1 MLRSYEHTRRSL
13 LFLFLLTQFLWSAG
27 LPSDTRADEKTIT
40 IAYPAKSMSWFP
52 IYVAEKRGFFRD
64 EGLRPVMVLM
74 RSGITTT
81 ALATQQIDYTTNG
94 SALLTGALK
103 RLPLRVLMGLANR
116 TLFSLVVVP
125 EIKSVQDLKGKVIGV
140 NAFGG
145 TQAVVSEE
153 YLRNVGLEPGK
164 SVQLL
169 ALGDDAA
176 RMAAMEKRLI
186 HATLLPPPGN
196 VYAEKQGYRIL
207 VRADEMAKI
216 PQAIFGTHLEKVRRD
231 RDEVVKVITAIVRGH
246 RFVQREPEG
255 AVRLVQEWNQLNA
268 TDARRVY
275 ELSKGVYAED
285 GRVEEKGIQTLAE
298 VIEKSAGGPM
308 ASVTG
313 RDIFDPALVGE
324 SIDRIRK

>member
-1 MLRSYEHTRRSL
+1 MITKRHVSRFPLFMVVLTQCL
-13 LFLFLLTQFLWSAG
+13 GFALFLEFA
-27 LPSDTRADEKTIT
+27 RADEKKVT
-40 IAYPAKSMSWFP
+40 IAYPAKSVSWFP
-52 IYVAEKRGFFRD
+52 IYVADTRGFFQD

-103 RLPLRVLMGLANR
+103 RFPLRVLMGLANR

-125 EIKSVQDLKGKVIGV
+125 EIKSVQDLKGKVIGI

-153 YLRNVGLEPGK
+153 YLRGVGLEPGK

-176 RMAAMEKRLI
+176 RMVAMEKRLI
-186 HATLLPPPGN
+186 HATLFPPPAN
-196 VYAEKQGYRIL
+196 VFAEKQGYRIL
-207 VRADEMAKI
+207 VRADEMARI
-216 PQAIFGTHLEKVRRD
+216 PQAIFGTYLEKIRKD
-231 RDEVVKVITAIVRGH
+231 RDEVVKVMTAVVRGH
-246 RFVQREPEG
+246 RFVQRDPEG
-255 AVRLVQEWNQLNA
+255 AVRLLQQWNQLNA
-268 TDARRVY
+268 DDARRVY
-275 ELSKGVYAED
+275 DLSKGVYAED

-298 VIEKSAGGPM
+298 VIEKSAGGPT
-308 ASVTG
+308 SSLTL
-313 RDIFDPALVGE
+313 REIFDPALLAE
-324 SIDRIRK
+324 SLARVRN